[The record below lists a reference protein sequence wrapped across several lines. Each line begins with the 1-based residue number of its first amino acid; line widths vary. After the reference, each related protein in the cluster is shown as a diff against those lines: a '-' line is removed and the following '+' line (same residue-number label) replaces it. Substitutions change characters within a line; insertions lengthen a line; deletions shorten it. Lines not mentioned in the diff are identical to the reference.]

1 MTKASAS
8 TRKKRNTM
16 PIFVPKRMF
25 DRLSE
30 VWGSLPTSVCK
41 LAIVLLL
48 ASTAITAAFCANLST
63 PERTPEPLTVKVA
76 YFNFG
81 KIRAGIPEV
90 SNAEAIRINAEAQ
103 LRKDV
108 ETWNNRL
115 IKMREEKKSAA
126 EIEKTKQEGQTVVR
140 AKQEALAQLVES
152 ANLSVRVRVAQ
163 AAEAEAKSR
172 NIDLVV
178 DGQGL
183 YAGGQKVFDHGVDI
197 TQAVLKRLLA
207 EGEDKQ
213 KVSR

>member
-1 MTKASAS
+1 MVILLWKTIKLLTVHEKRHCALALKASVFL
-8 TRKKRNTM
+8 
-16 PIFVPKRMF
+16 IF
-25 DRLSE
+25 LSA
-30 VWGSLPTSVCK
+30 GIS
-41 LAIVLLL
+41 
-48 ASTAITAAFCANLST
+48 AAFCANGSGSAV
-63 PERTPEPLTVKVA
+63 EKVAEPLSVKVA

-108 ETWNNRL
+108 ETWNSRL
-115 IKMREEKKSAA
+115 IKMREEKKPAA

-163 AAEAEAKSR
+163 AAEAEARARS
-172 NIDLVV
+172 IDLVV

-207 EGEDKQ
+207 ESEEKQ

>member
-1 MTKASAS
+1 
-8 TRKKRNTM
+8 M
-16 PIFVPKRMF
+16 PNLVPKTLF
-25 DRLSE
+25 NL
-30 VWGSLPTSVCK
+30 TTF
-41 LAIVLLL
+41 VLLGS
-48 ASTAITAAFCANLST
+48 AAIPAAYCADA
-63 PERTPEPLTVKVA
+63 PGAEKAAEPLTVKVA

-108 ETWNNRL
+108 ETWNSKL
-115 IKMREEKKSAA
+115 IKMREEKKTAA

-163 AAEAEAKSR
+163 AAEAEARARS
-172 NIDLVV
+172 IDLVV

-197 TQAVLKRLLA
+197 TQAVLKRLLV
-207 EGEDKQ
+207 EGDDKQ

>member
-1 MTKASAS
+1 
-8 TRKKRNTM
+8 M
-16 PIFVPKRMF
+16 PILVPKLMLNLITF
-25 DRLSE
+25 S
-30 VWGSLPTSVCK
+30 
-41 LAIVLLL
+41 LL
-48 ASTAITAAFCANLST
+48 ASAAVSAAFCADA
-63 PERTPEPLTVKVA
+63 PVAEKVPEPLTVKVA

-108 ETWNNRL
+108 ETWNNKL
-115 IKMREEKKSAA
+115 IKMREEKKPAA

-163 AAEAEAKSR
+163 AAEAEARAR

-197 TQAVLKRLLA
+197 TQAVLKRILA
-207 EGEDKQ
+207 ESEEKQ

>member
-1 MTKASAS
+1 MLILL
-8 TRKKRNTM
+8 RKSIFDLFAEYGQKRS
-16 PIFVPKRMF
+16 V
-25 DRLSE
+25 LSWK
-30 VWGSLPTSVCK
+30 VSVFLILGC
-41 LAIVLLL
+41 AGI
-48 ASTAITAAFCANLST
+48 SAAFGANAT
-63 PERTPEPLTVKVA
+63 VPEKIAEPLTVKVA

-115 IKMREEKKSAA
+115 IKMREDKKTAA

-152 ANLSVRVRVAQ
+152 ANLSVRVQVAQ
-163 AAEAEAKSR
+163 AAEAEARAR

-207 EGEDKQ
+207 ESEDKQ
-213 KVSR
+213 KMSR

>member
-1 MTKASAS
+1 MLILLRKTILNLFAEYGQKCNVLVWKASVFLILGSAGIS
-8 TRKKRNTM
+8 SAFGANAA
-16 PIFVPKRMF
+16 VPEKI
-25 DRLSE
+25 
-30 VWGSLPTSVCK
+30 
-41 LAIVLLL
+41 A
-48 ASTAITAAFCANLST
+48 
-63 PERTPEPLTVKVA
+63 EPLTVKVA

-115 IKMREEKKSAA
+115 IKMREEKRPAA

-152 ANLSVRVRVAQ
+152 ANLSVRVQVAQ
-163 AAEAEAKSR
+163 AAEAEARAR

-207 EGEDKQ
+207 ESEDKQ

>member
-197 TQAVLKRLLA
+197 TQAVLTRLLA

>member
-1 MTKASAS
+1 MKSSKLGRSTFRIYVAGIVFALVGCLPVLPAYSA
-8 TRKKRNTM
+8 
-16 PIFVPKRMF
+16 
-25 DRLSE
+25 D
-30 VWGSLPTSVCK
+30 
-41 LAIVLLL
+41 A
-48 ASTAITAAFCANLST
+48 
-63 PERTPEPLTVKVA
+63 PEKQPEPLTVKFA

-90 SNAEAIRINAEAQ
+90 ANSEAIRINSEAQ

-108 ETWNNRL
+108 ETWNSKL
-115 IKMREEKKSAA
+115 IKMREEKKPAA
-126 EIEKTKQEGQTVVR
+126 EIEKTKQEAQAVVR

-163 AAEAEAKSR
+163 AAEAEARSR

-207 EGEDKQ
+207 ESDDKQ
-213 KVSR
+213 KLPR

>member
-1 MTKASAS
+1 MRLVNAKTVVILGSA
-8 TRKKRNTM
+8 
-16 PIFVPKRMF
+16 FAV
-25 DRLSE
+25 
-30 VWGSLPTSVCK
+30 G
-41 LAIVLLL
+41 
-48 ASTAITAAFCANLST
+48 AFCASAKSAEKN
-63 PERTPEPLTVKVA
+63 PEPLTVKVG

-90 SNAEAIRINAEAQ
+90 ANAEAIRINSEAQ

-108 ETWNNRL
+108 EAWNNKL
-115 IKMREEKKSAA
+115 IKMREEKQSAA
-126 EIEKTKQEGQTVVR
+126 EIDKTKQEAQAVVR
-140 AKQEALAQLVES
+140 AKQEALAQLIES

-197 TQAVLKRLLA
+197 TQAVLKRILA
-207 EGEDKQ
+207 ESENRRKEH
-213 KVSR
+213 

>member
-1 MTKASAS
+1 MPGTKSS
-8 TRKKRNTM
+8 
-16 PIFVPKRMF
+16 IQ
-25 DRLSE
+25 
-30 VWGSLPTSVCK
+30 K
-41 LAIVLLL
+41 LLFIGFCL
-48 ASTAITAAFCANLST
+48 ALTTNLSSFSAE
-63 PERTPEPLTVKVA
+63 PADKPLEPLSVKVA

-90 SNAEAIRINAEAQ
+90 ANSEAIRINAEAQ

-108 ETWNNRL
+108 DTWNSKL
-115 IKMREEKKSAA
+115 IKMREEKKPAA
-126 EIEKTKQEGQTVVR
+126 EIEKTKQEAQAVVR

-163 AAEAEAKSR
+163 AAEAEARAR

-207 EGEDKQ
+207 DSEDKQ
-213 KVSR
+213 KPSR

>member
-1 MTKASAS
+1 MLTRTLIGNIGQTSGFPRALALLIGLSSVVVGSGAVAADVPEKA
-8 TRKKRNTM
+8 
-16 PIFVPKRMF
+16 I
-25 DRLSE
+25 D
-30 VWGSLPTSVCK
+30 
-41 LAIVLLL
+41 
-48 ASTAITAAFCANLST
+48 
-63 PERTPEPLTVKVA
+63 PLTVKVA

-90 SNAEAIRINAEAQ
+90 SNAEAIRINSEAQ

-108 ETWNNRL
+108 DNWNQKL
-115 IKMREEKKSAA
+115 MKMREEKQPAS
-126 EIEKTKQEGQTVVR
+126 EIEKTKQEGQAVVR

-152 ANLSVRVRVAQ
+152 ASLSVRVRVAQ
-163 AAEAEAKSR
+163 AVEAEARAR

-207 EGEDKQ
+207 ESEERQ
-213 KVSR
+213 KH

>member
-1 MTKASAS
+1 MLILLCKIIPNVFAASGQRS
-8 TRKKRNTM
+8 
-16 PIFVPKRMF
+16 
-25 DRLSE
+25 
-30 VWGSLPTSVCK
+30 C
-41 LAIVLLL
+41 VLLWKVSVFL
-48 ASTAITAAFCANLST
+48 ILGSAGMSSAIGADAAV
-63 PERTPEPLTVKVA
+63 PEKVAEPLTVKVA

-115 IKMREEKKSAA
+115 LKMREEKRPAD

-152 ANLSVRVRVAQ
+152 ANLSVRVQVAQ
-163 AAEAEAKSR
+163 AAEAEARAR

-207 EGEDKQ
+207 ESVDRQ
-213 KVSR
+213 KVSH

>member
-1 MTKASAS
+1 VTNHPRPEK
-8 TRKKRNTM
+8 RKTM
-16 PIFVPKRMF
+16 PIFLPKKVFNRM
-25 DRLSE
+25 LE
-30 VWGSLPTSVCK
+30 VWQSQPRYVCK
-41 LAIVLLL
+41 PVFTMFI
-48 ASTAITAAFCANLST
+48 ASIAITAGFCANVPAS
-63 PERTPEPLTVKVA
+63 ERAPEPLTVKVA

-108 ETWNNRL
+108 ETWNYKL
-115 IKMREEKKSAA
+115 LKMREEKKPAA

-207 EGEDKQ
+207 ESEDKQ
-213 KVSR
+213 KTPR

>member
-1 MTKASAS
+1 MTSLPRREK
-8 TRKKRNTM
+8 RKTM
-16 PIFVPKRMF
+16 PIFVPKKVFNRM
-25 DRLSE
+25 LG
-30 VWGSLPTSVCK
+30 VWQNQPKFACK
-41 LAIVLLL
+41 SAFALFIANV
-48 ASTAITAAFCANLST
+48 AITAGVCANVPA
-63 PERTPEPLTVKVA
+63 PERAPELLTVKVA

-108 ETWNNRL
+108 ETWNNKL
-115 IKMREEKKSAA
+115 LKMREEKKPAA
-126 EIEKTKQEGQTVVR
+126 EIEKTKQEGLTVVR

-207 EGEDKQ
+207 ESEDKQ
-213 KVSR
+213 KTPH

>member
-1 MTKASAS
+1 
-8 TRKKRNTM
+8 M

-197 TQAVLKRLLA
+197 TQAVLTRLLA

>member
-1 MTKASAS
+1 MFETKG
-8 TRKKRNTM
+8 RIM
-16 PIFVPKRMF
+16 PVLKAPIQK
-25 DRLSE
+25 
-30 VWGSLPTSVCK
+30 
-41 LAIVLLL
+41 LLL
-48 ASTAITAAFCANLST
+48 LGFCAGLTTNLSSYCADV
-63 PERTPEPLTVKVA
+63 PDKPLEPLSVKVA

-90 SNAEAIRINAEAQ
+90 ANSEAIRINAEAQ

-108 ETWNNRL
+108 DTWNSKL
-115 IKMREEKKSAA
+115 IKMREEKKPAA
-126 EIEKTKQEGQTVVR
+126 EIEKIKQEAQAVVR

-163 AAEAEAKSR
+163 AAEAEARAR

-197 TQAVLKRLLA
+197 TQSVLKRLLA
-207 EGEDKQ
+207 ESEDKQ
-213 KVSR
+213 KPSR

>member
-1 MTKASAS
+1 
-8 TRKKRNTM
+8 M

-41 LAIVLLL
+41 LAIVLFIGT
-48 ASTAITAAFCANLST
+48 TAITAAFCANLST

-163 AAEAEAKSR
+163 AAEAEARSR

-207 EGEDKQ
+207 ESEDKQ